1 MLAQYIILA
10 LVFNKGKPHRS
21 PLFTNYA
28 LLGVLLAQVRKGGGD
43 LCTYWPRCWGGGRG
57 GAAGGG
63 LCTPCGAE
71 CSPKAEMHASWL

>member
-28 LLGVLLAQVRKGGGD
+28 LLGVLLAQVRRGGQPGRGSRGSA
-43 LCTYWPRCWGGGRG
+43 LAAPCWG
-57 GAAGGG
+57 
-63 LCTPCGAE
+63 
-71 CSPKAEMHASWL
+71 